1 MAPAIITKIAS
12 LISQERE
19 VLLTRWR
26 EQVRRLASAQLL
38 DKPTLD
44 DHIPGFLDQLALI
57 LRSKSEETIP
67 ERVQEAKAQLH
78 GLQRL
83 HDGFDLEEVVAEYN
97 ILRGCVHELVDERGL
112 GLEVNSVHIINR
124 VIDEGIGL
132 AVQTYATQRSLEV
145 QRKQEEHL
153 TFVAHDLKT
162 PLNSISLAASIL
174 ENRFSGDSSDPQSS
188 RMLKILR
195 RNVQQLNNLID
206 TVIKANAAFQPK
218 KALHVERRHIELWPL
233 IESLIYDLHL
243 VAETANA
250 AVLNEVP
257 EDLTVL
263 ADAGLLRRVFQNL
276 LSNGIKYAPRGEVRV
291 GAKITEAD
299 GSVECWV
306 SDNGTGIPEDRLGTV
321 FDKFE
326 TSDEENGSTGL
337 GLAIVKQYVE
347 AHGGTLSVESTQGA
361 GSTFRFTL
369 PRENNPPTSQ

>member
-1 MAPAIITKIAS
+1 MSQAIITKIAV
-12 LISQERE
+12 LIIQERE

-26 EQVRRLASAQLL
+26 ELVRGLASAQLL

-44 DHIPGFLDQLALI
+44 DHIPGFLDQLALV
-57 LRSKSEETIP
+57 LRSKSEESIP

-97 ILRGCVHELVDERGL
+97 ILRGCIHELVDERGL
-112 GLEVNSVHIINR
+112 GLEVNSIHIINR

-174 ENRFSGDSSDPQSS
+174 EHRFSGEGSDPQCS

-206 TVIKANAAFQPK
+206 TVIKANAVFQPK
-218 KALHVERRHIELWPL
+218 KALHVERRHIDLWPL

-250 AVLNEVP
+250 AVINDVP
-257 EDLTVL
+257 EDLTVF

-276 LSNGIKYAPRGEVRV
+276 LSNGIKYAPRGEVRI
-291 GAKITEAD
+291 GAEVSDAEGT
-299 GSVECWV
+299 VECWV
-306 SDNGTGIPEDRLGTV
+306 RDNGTGIPEDRLETV

-326 TSDEENGSTGL
+326 TSDAENGSAGL

-347 AHGGTLSVESTQGA
+347 AHGGTLSVESTTGV
-361 GSTFRFTL
+361 GSTFRFSL
-369 PRENNPPTSQ
+369 PRENKTPKPQ